1 MLLYIAVL
9 RAIILCVGGREG
21 TAHCVPVPFWPLEA
35 KLFSH
40 PLSYPKPCFMRWK
53 SHSEHFSPFPSQGVR
68 NRGFPS
74 IFLYHLAKEG
84 REEAKN
90 SRTLSAPCLLP
101 FSHYLN
107 EEETELVIAPL
118 PSSIPPQ
125 PSLGKRLRGKGNVV
139 GVAELA
145 WTMEQNFLL
154 HRFLY
159 GYDSPFGWSCFVFS
173 YYRSTACPCLRY
185 WEFYESFQD
194 HLPSL
199 MQTLD

>member
-1 MLLYIAVL
+1 MLYAVEISL
-9 RAIILCVGGREG
+9 RA
-21 TAHCVPVPFWPLEA
+21 
-35 KLFSH
+35 LFS
-40 PLSYPKPCFMRWK
+40 
-53 SHSEHFSPFPSQGVR
+53 FSLARGEKQDFLPSFCITR
-68 NRGFPS
+68 PR
-74 IFLYHLAKEG
+74 KEEK
-84 REEAKN
+84 RQKAPE
-90 SRTLSAPCLLP
+90 PCLLP

-118 PSSIPPQ
+118 HSSIPPQ

-145 WTMEQNFLL
+145 WTVGQNFLL